1 MENNH
6 INNLTN
12 SAQKYLDKSVNER
25 IKKCK
30 EQVWI
35 PYPQA
40 LNILSEL
47 EDLFN
52 HPKKERMPNLL
63 IVGDT
68 NNGKTT
74 IINHFIRKYPSYL
87 DIAHRRPIIKISAPI
102 SPSQNALYEKILD
115 ELYVPYGINEPTS
128 RKEYQVKKILNDI
141 QTKMI
146 IIDEFQDV
154 FHGDIKRQRAFLSG
168 LKQLGTELQIPIVAV
183 GVWEVQ
189 SVMTIDPQISN
200 RFETMKLEKWKLD
213 INFAKLVM
221 SFEKTL
227 PLKEASHLYKDEII
241 DLLFDMSEGHI
252 GELARILEKAS
263 IFALKHNKEKI
274 DKNILKSINYIIPSL
289 RRK

>member
-1 MENNH
+1 MDTKH
-6 INNLTN
+6 KSNLTG
-12 SAQKYLDKSVNER
+12 SAQEYLNKPTQDR

-40 LNILSEL
+40 INILSEL
-47 EDLFN
+47 DDLFN

-74 IINHFIRKYPSYL
+74 IINHFIRRYPSFL
-87 DIAHRRPIIKISAPI
+87 DTAHRRPIIKISAPI

-115 ELYVPYGINEPTS
+115 ELYVPYGINESAS
-128 RKEYQVKKILNDI
+128 RKEYQVKKILDDI

-146 IIDEFQDV
+146 IIDEFQDI
-154 FHGDIKRQRAFLSG
+154 FHGEIKRQREFLTS
-168 LKQLGTELQIPIVAV
+168 LKQLGTDLQIPIVAV

-200 RFETMKLEKWKLD
+200 RFETLKLEKWNLD

-227 PLKEASHLYKDEII
+227 PLKEASNLYKDEII
-241 DLLFDMSEGHI
+241 DLLFHMCEGYI
-252 GELARILEKAS
+252 GELTRVLEKAS
-263 IFALKHNKEKI
+263 VFALKHDKERI
-274 DKNILKSINYIIPSL
+274 DVKVLKSINYVPPSL